1 MAANTILNTGTGGD
15 TIATDDLT
23 TAKAQ
28 RVKVMLGATGTDGG
42 NVTATNPFPIG
53 VAGSIFTASTA
64 NSTTTQ
70 LAASATFTGTVETV
84 YNQQTISLLV
94 VSDQPGTLTCLQYI
108 DAGGTKLAHT
118 DVFTNTAGVPISR
131 AIVANGNYFK
141 LTYQNTGA
149 STTTTLQVDT
159 AYGQLV
165 PITNLGNQPMA
176 LAEYNN
182 AALSSTNP
190 LPTIIPTTLVTGAS
204 ANALNTDL
212 LTGTVSGWYD
222 ASNFRSGSV
231 QVIGL
236 AGITAGAVT
245 FEFTNDTTNA
255 AAGLTM
261 PVSEVAVLTS
271 TTTSAAITIAA
282 STIRIFSFP
291 VVTRYVRCRISTA
304 FTGAN
309 VQATSVFSASPYVPN
324 GLTVAQATAANLN
337 VNVTQATATNLNAT
351 VSQTTATNLNATVSQ
366 ATATSLNATVSQ
378 ATATN
383 LNATV
388 NASQW
393 GGTAVVTGGVAGTVA
408 VGGNIA
414 HSSPRTANPVTAGG
428 QVTTTLDT
436 TLVQGDVSYLMQ
448 TSAGQ
453 LIQKPFGSSEN
464 DWTFTTSLTTTTTA
478 TAAKAAGAASI
489 RNYVTG
495 VQYQNASATATTVLI
510 QDGATTIWQSQAPAS
525 MTTPANVTFQTPLK
539 GTAATALNYNF
550 GTAGATI
557 LINVQGYQ
565 SF

>member
-1 MAANTILNTGTGGD
+1 MAANTTLNTGTGGD
-15 TIATDDLT
+15 TISTDDMT
-23 TAKAQ
+23 TSKAQ
-28 RVKVMLGATGTDGG
+28 RIKIITGATGTDGG
-42 NVTATNPFPIG
+42 NVTTANPFPVG
-53 VAGSIFTASTA
+53 MAGSLFTASTV

-118 DVFTNTAGVPISR
+118 DTFTNTAGVPISR

-141 LTYQNTGA
+141 LTYQNTGG

-159 AYGQLV
+159 AYGQIV
-165 PITNLGNQPMA
+165 PITNLGNQPVA

-182 AALSSTNP
+182 AAISNTNP
-190 LPTIIPTTLVTGAS
+190 IPQITPTTVVTGAS
-204 ANALNTDL
+204 ANAINTDL

-236 AGITAGAVT
+236 VGITAGAVT

-255 AAGLTM
+255 ASGQTM
-261 PVSEVAVLTS
+261 PVHESAVLTATS
-271 TTTSAAITIAA
+271 TAAAITIAA
-282 STIRIFSFP
+282 STTRIFDFP
-291 VVTRYVRCRISTA
+291 ILTRYVRCRISTA

-309 VQATSVFSASPYVPN
+309 VQATAVFSSAPYSPN
-324 GLTVAQATAANLN
+324 AITVAQSTLANL
-337 VNVTQATATNLNAT
+337 
-351 VSQTTATNLNATVSQ
+351 S
-366 ATATSLNATVSQ
+366 
-378 ATATN
+378 
-383 LNATV
+383 ATV

-393 GGTAVVTGGVAGTVA
+393 GGTAVVNGGVAGTVA

-414 HSSPRTANPVTAGG
+414 HSAARTANPVTAGG

-436 TLVQGDVSYLMQ
+436 TLTQGDVSYLMM
-448 TSAGQ
+448 TTAGQ
-453 LIQKPFGSSEN
+453 LIQKPFGSAEN

-478 TAAKAAGAASI
+478 AAAKAAGAASI

-495 VQYQNASATATTVLI
+495 VQYQNTSATATTVLI

-539 GTAATALNYNF
+539 GTAATAMNYNF